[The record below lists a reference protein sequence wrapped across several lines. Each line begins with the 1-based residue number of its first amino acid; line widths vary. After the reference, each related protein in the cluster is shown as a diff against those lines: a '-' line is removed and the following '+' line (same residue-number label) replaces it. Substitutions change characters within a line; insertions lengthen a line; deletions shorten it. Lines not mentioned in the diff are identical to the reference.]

1 MKMRMETEPYASKR
15 DKIMINFASSILNNQ
30 EINPFF
36 LLVDELKKPQKYLER
51 ISRERSKGFLVYRDE
66 IVPVDK
72 ISDFLKNKNFILKDP
87 EITDNSKIKGTIAQK
102 GFVHGVAKIVY
113 TERDLKKISSSKD
126 ILVSPMTRPDFVPAM
141 KIAGAVVTDEG
152 GVICYAAIISRELG
166 IPCIVGTKIATKVLH
181 DGDLVEVDA
190 DNGVVRIMERAEGKE
205 KKTK

>member
-1 MKMRMETEPYASKR
+1 MVLRR
-15 DKIMINFASSILNNQ
+15 LF
-30 EINPFF
+30 
-36 LLVDELKKPQKYLER
+36 
-51 ISRERSKGFLVYRDE
+51 
-66 IVPVDK
+66 
-72 ISDFLKNKNFILKDP
+72 
-87 EITDNSKIKGTIAQK
+87 
-102 GFVHGVAKIVY
+102 

-205 KKTK
+205 KNKVRYQ